1 MEVYLDNSATTR
13 VYPETAELMMKIL
26 TEDFGNPS
34 SMHKCGV
41 TAEHYVKQAQEQA
54 AKSIHVLPEEIL
66 FTSGGT
72 ESNNQALIGSA
83 LAKRRIGKHI
93 ISTNIEHPSVGAAL
107 DFLEKEGYQI
117 TRLPVNEMGIVTPEQ
132 VVEAMQEDTILV
144 SVMMVNNEIGSILP
158 IAEIAALCRDAGVPL
173 KRTVAGISIGLFTND
188 DQSQKVLVTDILGAE
203 DHCGDMD
210 FKIGGTRDGITGFQV
225 DLKIRGLTWALVE
238 KAIERDRVARMKI
251 LDFIESVLPA
261 PRAELSPHAP
271 RIKVIQI
278 NPEKIGALIGPGG
291 KNIRGICALTG
302 AQIDIAE
309 DDSGKVSIYA
319 TSKESMDAAEKE
331 INKSCAEPE
340 EGMLYEGTVTGVKAF
355 GAFVEILPGIDG
367 LCHISEFSDKFLKSM
382 DGVCKEGDKLWV
394 KCIGVDDRGRIK
406 LSRKAALAE
415 MAEKPQA

>member
-158 IAEIAALCRDAGVPL
+158 VKEIARAVHKKDPKVYVHTDAIQAYGKLPIH
-173 KRTVAGISIGLFTND
+173 AGQL
-188 DQSQKVLVTDILGAE
+188 
-203 DHCGDMD
+203 
-210 FKIGGTRDGITGFQV
+210 
-225 DLKIRGLTWALVE
+225 
-238 KAIERDRVARMKI
+238 
-251 LDFIESVLPA
+251 
-261 PRAELSPHAP
+261 
-271 RIKVIQI
+271 
-278 NPEKIGALIGPGG
+278 
-291 KNIRGICALTG
+291 
-302 AQIDIAE
+302 
-309 DDSGKVSIYA
+309 
-319 TSKESMDAAEKE
+319 
-331 INKSCAEPE
+331 
-340 EGMLYEGTVTGVKAF
+340 
-355 GAFVEILPGIDG
+355 
-367 LCHISEFSDKFLKSM
+367 
-382 DGVCKEGDKLWV
+382 
-394 KCIGVDDRGRIK
+394 GVDPLQCRN
-406 LSRKAALAE
+406 E
-415 MAEKPQA
+415 

>member
-158 IAEIAALCRDAGVPL
+158 VKEIAKAVHKKDPKVYVHTDAIQAYGKLPIHAGQLGVDLLSVSGHKLHGPKGVGFLYVKKGTLLRPIIYGGGQQKGMRSGTENVPAIAGFGLSIEKSQKDLEERNAKVAALKDMLVEGLTALPDVVSHSMGAPHIASISFIGVRAEVMLHSLEAEGIYVSAGSACSSNK
-173 KRTVAGISIGLFTND
+173 KRESSVLSAIGLPA
-188 DQSQKVLVTDILGAE
+188 DQRESTLRFSFSEENTEEEVRYVVETVGKLLPTLR
-203 DHCGDMD
+203 HY
-210 FKIGGTRDGITGFQV
+210 TRG
-225 DLKIRGLTWALVE
+225 
-238 KAIERDRVARMKI
+238 
-251 LDFIESVLPA
+251 
-261 PRAELSPHAP
+261 
-271 RIKVIQI
+271 
-278 NPEKIGALIGPGG
+278 
-291 KNIRGICALTG
+291 
-302 AQIDIAE
+302 
-309 DDSGKVSIYA
+309 
-319 TSKESMDAAEKE
+319 
-331 INKSCAEPE
+331 
-340 EGMLYEGTVTGVKAF
+340 
-355 GAFVEILPGIDG
+355 
-367 LCHISEFSDKFLKSM
+367 
-382 DGVCKEGDKLWV
+382 
-394 KCIGVDDRGRIK
+394 
-406 LSRKAALAE
+406 
-415 MAEKPQA
+415 